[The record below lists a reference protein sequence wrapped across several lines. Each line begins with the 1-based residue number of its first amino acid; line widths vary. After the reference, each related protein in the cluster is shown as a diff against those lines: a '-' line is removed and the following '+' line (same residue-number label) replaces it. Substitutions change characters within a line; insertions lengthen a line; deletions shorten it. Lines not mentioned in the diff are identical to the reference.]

1 MPRAGLQRRTDLR
14 TKPNAVVRH
23 SHTGSNMYV
32 CSCNAFTDADV
43 KAVASPAGDSVAA
56 VFRCLGCRPQCGGC
70 VLTIRKILDAISA
83 EFDPTDR
90 QSAASTSIAG

>member
-1 MPRAGLQRRTDLR
+1 
-14 TKPNAVVRH
+14 
-23 SHTGSNMYV
+23 MYV

-70 VLTIRKILDAISA
+70 VLTIRKILDTVNTKI
-83 EFDPTDR
+83 EWPGR
-90 QSAASTSIAG
+90 QPAGSTSIAGK